1 MRQYSTYVSLQCP
14 IKVASFLT
22 IYVSAALNLG
32 LPSSVEQTTDRIT
45 LLSLRERGY
54 IDIYIA
60 CVKSK
65 KEVRRSYGD
74 KRSLMAAVT

>member
-54 IDIYIA
+54 IDIYSV
-60 CVKSK
+60 CKVQ
-65 KEVRRSYGD
+65 ERSAQI
-74 KRSLMAAVT
+74 LW